1 MAIDKSKIVENAQR
15 YTARGQIEK
24 AIEEWQKLLSL
35 TPNDGNVYN
44 TVGDLY
50 LKKNSTKEAVEEYLK
65 AADAFNKAGFV
76 LKTIAVY
83 KKIIKLIP
91 ERIDVYLKLADL
103 NAERGLTSNAI
114 EDYLKVSRYYAKS
127 GQIKETLDIYKKI
140 ADLDPTN
147 VTIKLKLAE
156 MYLKEGLKNEAAKEF
171 LEIADVYYY
180 KEQLKEAAEFY
191 GQVLKIDTTNSAALK
206 GLEKLNVST
215 KKPDVN
221 ILLSEADSHIQAG
234 KYNEA
239 EGILTELLKKD
250 SLNPLFRQ
258 RLGYTYL
265 GMSKFEEAFS
275 EFKPIIEEYIGKD
288 EFEKAEKII
297 LDYLKADSTGV
308 EAILL
313 LAKLYESSGNLDL
326 SVSEYAKVIEY
337 YLDKGSLAEAS
348 LANPIYQKIKELV
361 PDSLEAERFRNIFE
375 PAEVKPSEPEV
386 VEAPVDL
393 VPETEVA
400 EPGVGAM
407 ATDEA
412 VVVTKTGAQESQSI
426 ENIDAYFTEAEV
438 YMKYGL
444 TKNAIDQLEAI
455 VHLEP
460 NNLRAH

>member
-44 TVGDLY
+44 TVGDLH

-91 ERIDVYLKLADL
+91 DRIDVYLKLADL

-114 EDYLKVSRYYAKS
+114 EDYLKVSRHYAKS

-147 VTIKLKLAE
+147 VNIKLKLAE

-234 KYNEA
+234 RFNEA
-239 EGILTELLKKD
+239 DGILTELLKKD
-250 SLNPLFRQ
+250 SGNPLFRQ
-258 RLGYTYL
+258 RL
-265 GMSKFEEAFS
+265 
-275 EFKPIIEEYIGKD
+275 
-288 EFEKAEKII
+288 
-297 LDYLKADSTGV
+297 
-308 EAILL
+308 
-313 LAKLYESSGNLDL
+313 
-326 SVSEYAKVIEY
+326 
-337 YLDKGSLAEAS
+337 
-348 LANPIYQKIKELV
+348 
-361 PDSLEAERFRNIFE
+361 
-375 PAEVKPSEPEV
+375 
-386 VEAPVDL
+386 
-393 VPETEVA
+393 
-400 EPGVGAM
+400 
-407 ATDEA
+407 
-412 VVVTKTGAQESQSI
+412 
-426 ENIDAYFTEAEV
+426 
-438 YMKYGL
+438 
-444 TKNAIDQLEAI
+444 
-455 VHLEP
+455 
-460 NNLRAH
+460 